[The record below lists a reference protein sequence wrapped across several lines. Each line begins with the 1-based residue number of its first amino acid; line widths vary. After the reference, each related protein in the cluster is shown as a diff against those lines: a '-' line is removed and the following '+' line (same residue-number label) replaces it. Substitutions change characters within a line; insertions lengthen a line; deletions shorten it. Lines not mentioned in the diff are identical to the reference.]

1 MDEILKRID
10 VIIKALDGA
19 YYSEYAYK
27 DHIFEIKQIIVSTVG
42 TNSNSYTDY
51 SAIASNKNIDYGA
64 ACRYLK
70 GVLQGL
76 RSDLIF
82 KKNSEKRYQ
91 FFISSTF
98 QDLEHYRKAVAD
110 GITFKGHFYAGMEDF
125 TACGDDLVAYIKR
138 EIDKS
143 DYYILLIGQRWG
155 TALPEDENTSYTMME
170 YNYAKSKGMRI
181 IPMIYN
187 GDLPLSGND
196 LEINKKKFD
205 KFVSEIAKTTPQYF
219 KEENEL
225 IRKISKAIDN
235 AIKNYPQKGWI
246 RL

>member
-1 MDEILKRID
+1 MDEILNRID
-10 VIIKALDGA
+10 LIIKEVNST
-19 YYSEYAYK
+19 YYSEHTYK
-27 DHIFEIKQIIVSTVG
+27 DYVFEIKQLIVSTVG
-42 TNSNSYTDY
+42 MSSNSYNDY
-51 SAIASNKNIDYGA
+51 QEIISSKNLDYDA
-64 ACRYLK
+64 RCRYLK
-70 GVLQGL
+70 GVLRGL
-76 RSDLIF
+76 KSDLIF

-98 QDLEHYRKAVAD
+98 QDLEYYRKAVAD
-110 GITFKGHFYAGMEDF
+110 EITFKGHFSAGMEDF
-125 TACGDDLVAYIKR
+125 TACGDNLEAYIKR

-143 DYYILLIGQRWG
+143 DYYVLLIGQRWG

-187 GDLPLSGND
+187 GMTPLKGND
-196 LEINKKKFD
+196 LDINQKLFD
-205 KFVSEIAKTTPQYF
+205 RFVGEVAKMTPQYF
-219 KEENEL
+219 KDENEL
-225 IRKISKAIDN
+225 IRKISKAIDM